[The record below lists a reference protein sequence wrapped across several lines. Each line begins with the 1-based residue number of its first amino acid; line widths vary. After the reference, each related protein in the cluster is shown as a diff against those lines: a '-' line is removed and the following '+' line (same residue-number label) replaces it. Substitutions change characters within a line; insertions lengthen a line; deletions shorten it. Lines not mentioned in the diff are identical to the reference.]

1 MGTTSFNFNFYK
13 IKQICNIIEHNPVYY
28 TVFKYH
34 KFTQI
39 VPTKSAVFA
48 QFFANPKSQK
58 FLKLNFHVFG
68 SRKSYE
74 SKINFIWRV
83 KKIVIKLFF
92 RFWNPIQMQKTIWS
106 QKKISFFFARIRL
119 KLGIFCSRN
128 VISAISVF
136 LANMN
141 LIIVKTTSVNYKT
154 LKNVINWLSAATR

>member
-28 TVFKYH
+28 SVFKYH

-92 RFWNPIQMQKTIWS
+92 RFWNPIQVQKTILS
-106 QKKISFFFARIRL
+106 PKKKIILFCQNSAQTWYILLKKCYISNFSFFSQHEFDY
-119 KLGIFCSRN
+119 CQ
-128 VISAISVF
+128 
-136 LANMN
+136 
-141 LIIVKTTSVNYKT
+141 NY
-154 LKNVINWLSAATR
+154 